1 VEGAERSV
9 KYRAVF
15 FDAGETLVHAHP
27 SFPELFGLVLRKEGH
42 EIDPAVLRQGLYL
55 VADRFTQ
62 AARDGQVWSTS
73 PARSKAFWREVYVT
87 LLGRLGLPAT
97 DQLAERLYAEFTDLA
112 NYRAFP
118 DVRPALER
126 LQAAGLTLGVV
137 SNFEEWLERLLE
149 SLGLTGFFEVRV
161 ISGVEGV
168 EKPNPRIFRLALE
181 RAGAEPEQSVYVGDH
196 PTVDVE
202 GAEAIGMLGI
212 LLDRRGRHPD
222 HPGTRITTLDDLDS
236 ALGLPA

>member
-1 VEGAERSV
+1 V

-42 EIDPAVLRQGLYL
+42 EIDPAVLREGLYL

-62 AARDGQVWSTS
+62 AARDGEVWSTS

-97 DQLAERLYAEFTDLA
+97 DQIAERLYAEFTDLA

-126 LQAAGLTLGVV
+126 LHAAGLTLGVV

-196 PTVDVE
+196 PTVDIE

-222 HPGTRITTLDDLDS
+222 HPGNRITTLDDLDS
-236 ALGLPA
+236 ALGLPT